1 MAQGF
6 ICEEADVA
14 GITTP
19 ALLAKLITLSAS
31 AAAKVQDGFAVA
43 NPSGC
48 YWSHLDVVV
57 AVTAGAL
64 TGASFVLTWDA
75 AGDNIACI
83 IPAANVSVNAGLTTA
98 TNMMITATI
107 DKWPKAPSGYAGG
120 LVHAFMAVVG
130 GGTVTV
136 TRMRLHWRDGHSGG

>member
-6 ICEEADVA
+6 ICEEANIA

-19 ALLAKLITLSAS
+19 AALAAVITLSAS
-31 AAAKVQDGFAVA
+31 AAAITQDAFAVA
-43 NPSGC
+43 NPAGC
-48 YWSHLDVVV
+48 YWSHLDVVA

-83 IPAANVSVNAGLTTA
+83 IPAADVSVNAGLTT
-98 TNMMITATI
+98 TTSMMITAKI
-107 DKWPKAPSGYAGG
+107 DKWPRCPSGYAGG
-120 LVHAFMAVVG
+120 LVYAFMAVVG

>member
-19 ALLAKLITLSAS
+19 ALLAKAITLSAS
-31 AAAKVQDGFAVA
+31 ADAKTQDSFAVA

-48 YWSHLDVVV
+48 YWSHLDVV
-57 AVTAGAL
+57 ALVTAGAL

-75 AGDNIACI
+75 AGDNVACI
-83 IPAANVSVNAGLTTA
+83 IPATDVSVNAGLTT
-98 TNMMITATI
+98 TTQMMITAKI
-107 DKWPKAPSGYAGG
+107 DKWPKAPAGYEGG
-120 LVHAFMAVVG
+120 KVYAFMAVVG